1 MKTCTNNHVPQIKK
15 TGSHEQ
21 GPCIIVSVSLCSWSC
36 LPLWLCTSLCVTVPE
51 YLHQTFFSC
60 VLGNLTIKAVLEFY
74 FVLLESCLWVLN
86 HTAEPDIS
94 TFRFAFFCKRSCH
107 MYGMCFSVAQLEE
120 LYKKN
125 REDQKL
131 TGGRS
136 EQFHEII

>member
-21 GPCIIVSVSLCSWSC
+21 GPCIIVSVSLCSWLC

-51 YLHQTFFSC
+51 YLHETCFSC
-60 VLGNLTIKAVLEFY
+60 VLRNLTNKAVFEFY

-94 TFRFAFFCKRSCH
+94 MVLPSSAKDPVICMACFFLSL
-107 MYGMCFSVAQLEE
+107 SW
-120 LYKKN
+120 KN
-125 REDQKL
+125 YTRK
-131 TGGRS
+131 TGKIRN
-136 EQFHEII
+136 